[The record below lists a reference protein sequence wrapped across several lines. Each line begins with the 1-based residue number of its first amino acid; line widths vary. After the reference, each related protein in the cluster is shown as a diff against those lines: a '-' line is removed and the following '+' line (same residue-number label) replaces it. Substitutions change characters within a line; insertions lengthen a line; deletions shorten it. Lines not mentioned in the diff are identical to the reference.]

1 MKKKL
6 LLLLGVCLLVMYSS
20 SVFAAVMLKRLG
32 DHPFSQPAMT
42 TEADLRA
49 MVEARSADI
58 QVGFEQAGMPE
69 LYPEFMAQFP
79 NAQIEL
85 VQIPPGAQF
94 EWMIFRKNGKGPV
107 KVVKDVTWDGEAA
120 FDAFKFSIDKDGQR
134 YEFIVAALCG
144 NLSLSGVNPVPV
156 AANQNPVC
164 NMTLSSSELKCGEV
178 VTVDASGSTDP
189 EGTISKVI
197 FRLMDASNQVVTEVV
212 DTEAPF
218 VQEFTIPCESS
229 QYTVKAVV
237 VDNMGAESSPTDCT
251 QTVKVAEGR
260 RGGWVIDGGYAH
272 VFDPAD
278 YLFARGGYEYPLT
291 DRLTAM
297 GLLGGFVRL
306 DEDDDDDVID
316 DDDDLDDAFT
326 ADALLNYYFNEKM
339 FVGGGIGLWAGDDSD
354 LDLIVNMGYLVYERP
369 GMKTSIFVEGRC
381 FADELISS
389 TASRLGVGVRFQF

>member
-6 LLLLGVCLLVMYSS
+6 LLLLGVCLVVVYSS
-20 SVFAAVMLKRLG
+20 SAFAAVMLKRLG
-32 DHPFSQPAMT
+32 NHPFSQPAIT

-79 NAQIEL
+79 KAQIEL

-94 EWMIFRKNGKGPV
+94 QWMMFRKNGKGPV
-107 KVVKDVTWDGEAA
+107 KVVRDVTWDGEAA
-120 FDAFKFSIDKDGQR
+120 FDAFKFSIEKDGQR

-144 NLSLSGVNPVPV
+144 NISLSGVNPVPA
-156 AANQNPVC
+156 AANQEPVC
-164 NMTLSSSELKCGEV
+164 NMTLSSSELKCGQV
-178 VTVDASGSTDP
+178 VTVDASGSTDA
-189 EGTISKVI
+189 EGAISKVI
-197 FRLMDASNQVVTEVV
+197 FRLLDASNQVVTEVV
-212 DTEAPF
+212 DTEAPY

-229 QYTVKAVV
+229 QYTIKAVV
-237 VDNMGAESSPTDCT
+237 VDNTGAESSSADCT
-251 QTVKVAEGR
+251 QTVTVAQGR
-260 RGGWVIDGGYAH
+260 RGGWVVDAGYAH

-278 YLFARGGYEYPLT
+278 YLFARGGYEFPLA

-306 DEDDDDDVID
+306 DDDDDDVLND
-316 DDDDLDDAFT
+316 DDTPDDAFT
-326 ADALLNYYFNEKM
+326 ADALLNFYFNEKM

-354 LDLIVNMGYLVYERP
+354 LDLIVNMGFLVYERP

-389 TASRLGVGVRFQF
+389 NASRLGVGVRFQF